1 MCSSEFKDRGV
12 LHVNTVGV
20 KLVFEI
26 RFFVVGSTVE
36 LIVKFHVLHID
47 NKIHPI
53 SGAIFPTAAQSVLF
67 ETVFSFIICATLI
80 QLVLI
85 VVITD
90 RENRIIRRGKT
101 EFRCK

>member
-1 MCSSEFKDRGV
+1 MCSSESKDGGV
-12 LHVNTVGV
+12 LRINTVGV
-20 KLVFEI
+20 KLVLEI
-26 RFFVVGSTVE
+26 RFIVVGSTVE

-90 RENRIIRRGKT
+90 RKNRIIRRGKT